1 MSEKIFKVSGEEFRK
16 QYKEAYERGRASLA
30 DKMPAE
36 FFARTAISDEVAV
49 LLFRY
54 MSFLDEADK
63 TTCRYLQEVKKLIEN
78 GKFQHLKECEGL
90 NPQVIDM
97 IDTLYEKRP
106 RECCDELLC
115 IAMTMYRIF
124 NMQERPLQRPEY
136 KRRTEMAWRAVNKAR
151 KDKLIEL
158 SERKKSLKES
168 PADNIPLAVKV
179 KEHFDSSGMRGQEEA
194 KKIVAMSVHKFVISE
209 GKDRNPILLEGP
221 TGSGKTFMFQ
231 LLEEMPELKDLCF
244 FNYCASDMTPN
255 GFSGDDISNVFSKYE
270 RMARQK
276 MQKGK
281 SRDK

>member
-1 MSEKIFKVSGEEFRK
+1 
-16 QYKEAYERGRASLA
+16 
-30 DKMPAE
+30 
-36 FFARTAISDEVAV
+36 
-49 LLFRY
+49 

-136 KRRTEMAWRAVNKAR
+136 KRRTEMAWRAVNKDR

-158 SERKKSLKES
+158 SERKK
-168 PADNIPLAVKV
+168 A
-179 KEHFDSSGMRGQEEA
+179 
-194 KKIVAMSVHKFVISE
+194 
-209 GKDRNPILLEGP
+209 
-221 TGSGKTFMFQ
+221 
-231 LLEEMPELKDLCF
+231 
-244 FNYCASDMTPN
+244 
-255 GFSGDDISNVFSKYE
+255 
-270 RMARQK
+270 
-276 MQKGK
+276 
-281 SRDK
+281 

>member
-16 QYKEAYERGRASLA
+16 QYKEAYESGRASLA

-97 IDTLYEKRP
+97 IDTLYEKRL

-115 IAMTMYRIF
+115 IAMTMYRILICRKDHCRGR
-124 NMQERPLQRPEY
+124 NT
-136 KRRTEMAWRAVNKAR
+136 KRRNRNGLES
-151 KDKLIEL
+151 
-158 SERKKSLKES
+158 SEQS
-168 PADNIPLAVKV
+168 
-179 KEHFDSSGMRGQEEA
+179 
-194 KKIVAMSVHKFVISE
+194 
-209 GKDRNPILLEGP
+209 
-221 TGSGKTFMFQ
+221 
-231 LLEEMPELKDLCF
+231 
-244 FNYCASDMTPN
+244 
-255 GFSGDDISNVFSKYE
+255 
-270 RMARQK
+270 QK
-276 MQKGK
+276 
-281 SRDK
+281 R

>member
-106 RECCDELLC
+106 RE
-115 IAMTMYRIF
+115 
-124 NMQERPLQRPEY
+124 
-136 KRRTEMAWRAVNKAR
+136 
-151 KDKLIEL
+151 
-158 SERKKSLKES
+158 
-168 PADNIPLAVKV
+168 
-179 KEHFDSSGMRGQEEA
+179 
-194 KKIVAMSVHKFVISE
+194 
-209 GKDRNPILLEGP
+209 
-221 TGSGKTFMFQ
+221 
-231 LLEEMPELKDLCF
+231 
-244 FNYCASDMTPN
+244 
-255 GFSGDDISNVFSKYE
+255 
-270 RMARQK
+270 
-276 MQKGK
+276 
-281 SRDK
+281 